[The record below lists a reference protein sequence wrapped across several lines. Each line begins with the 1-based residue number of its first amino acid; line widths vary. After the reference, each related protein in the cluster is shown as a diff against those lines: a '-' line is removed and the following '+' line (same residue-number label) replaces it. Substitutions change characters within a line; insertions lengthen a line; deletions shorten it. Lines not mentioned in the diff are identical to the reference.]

1 MKAARLLAW
10 LVSLVALMVPPGMVA
25 HAMAPAH
32 QVASVECP
40 DHPQPPPP
48 CPDQGTAKHAAGDC
62 CPLMA
67 SMAALLPAV
76 AGVDCLIVFQ
86 MPAPH
91 RALSCVGRT
100 VTKDPPPPRV

>member
-10 LVSLVALMVPPGMVA
+10 LVSLVALMVPPGMTA

-40 DHPQPPPP
+40 DHAQPPPP

-62 CPLMA
+62 CPVMA
-67 SMAALLPAV
+67 PMAALLPAV
-76 AGVDCLIVFQ
+76 AGVDSLFVFQ
-86 MPAPH
+86 LPAPQ
-91 RALSCVGRT
+91 RAPSRVGRT